1 MNPSPVEVIL
11 GEDNPADARL
21 IGLCL
26 EGLRDPLSA
35 QCYPSGRKLV
45 QYLEARP
52 ASAGPMILFLDF
64 FLREIEGPKV
74 LSWLRQQPQFA
85 NTPVIMMSG
94 SYLEEVM
101 VRSYEFGGNYFLEK
115 STDPDKF
122 FAEIKGIL
130 GYLLKVNAAR
140 EPA

>member
-1 MNPSPVEVIL
+1 MNPSPVDIIL

-26 EGLRDPLSA
+26 EGLSEPL
-35 QCYPSGRKLV
+35 QPHCFPSGRRLV
-45 QYLEARP
+45 QYLESRP

-64 FLREIEGPKV
+64 FLREMEGPKV
-74 LSWLRQQPQFA
+74 LAWLRQQPQFS

-101 VRSYEFGGNYFLEK
+101 MRSYEFGGNYFLEK

-122 FAEIKGIL
+122 FTEIEGIL
-130 GYLLKVNAAR
+130 SYLLKVSAA
-140 EPA
+140 PA